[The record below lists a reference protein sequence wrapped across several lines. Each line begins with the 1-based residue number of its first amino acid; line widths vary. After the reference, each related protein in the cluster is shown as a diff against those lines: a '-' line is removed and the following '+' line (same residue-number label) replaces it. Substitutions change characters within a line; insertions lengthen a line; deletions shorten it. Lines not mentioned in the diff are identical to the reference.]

1 MAMMSKKE
9 REELYSEIH
18 KREEYN
24 EGLDNCI
31 VDLAGFIQGILETR
45 AQGVTYSYHFS
56 DKLSNLLISLEQVE
70 TRLKAM
76 PFDIH
81 DDRIYNNLWD
91 GQVMEMKEK
100 KLVALKVYIESVKE
114 GNLK

>member
-1 MAMMSKKE
+1 MMSKEE
-9 REELYSEIH
+9 RKKLYAEIH

-45 AQGVTYSYHFS
+45 AQGVTYSYYFS

-76 PFDIH
+76 PFDVR
-81 DDRIYNNLWD
+81 DGRILNNMWD
-91 GQVMEMKEK
+91 GQVMKMKEK
-100 KLVALKVYIESVKE
+100 KLVALKEYIENVEE
-114 GNLK
+114 GK